1 MASKELE
8 KLHALE
14 REMEVIGKVHDLL
27 KLGTFQ
33 GQYAQD
39 LAISQMYMQG
49 LHQRIKAE
57 VDRISPLEMPAKQEA
72 SKVEAVASSEA
83 IQSGEAK

>member
-57 VDRISPLEMPAKQEA
+57 VDRLSPLELPEQPVYAVPSEPV
-72 SKVEAVASSEA
+72 VEA
-83 IQSGEAK
+83 AK